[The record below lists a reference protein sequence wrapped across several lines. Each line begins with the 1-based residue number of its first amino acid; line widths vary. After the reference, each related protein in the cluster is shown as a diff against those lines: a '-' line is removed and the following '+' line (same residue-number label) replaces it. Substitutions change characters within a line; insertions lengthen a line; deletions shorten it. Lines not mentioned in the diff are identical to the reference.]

1 MWSLFKSMI
10 LLERVKHKWECVEE
24 ILHSKPAAQN
34 APVCDAVSYL
44 QLFRHFFLNILPFR
58 SEISEHQT

>member
-1 MWSLFKSMI
+1 MCSLFKSMI
-10 LLERVKHKWECVEE
+10 LLERVKHKWECVEK

-44 QLFRHFFLNILPFR
+44 QLFRHFFFKYSALSF
-58 SEISEHQT
+58 